1 MQTGLNHVSE
11 PSSVV
16 PMPLASPAATVC
28 VRELGAGI
36 GAEITGID
44 IGAGVDENSFNQL
57 RDALH
62 EYSVVVLPGQ
72 QMTSPEQIAFTK
84 RFGEMRTSFYNRYGV
99 PGHPELSVISNILDD
114 KGEAIGIADAGML
127 WHTDASYLPQPDMY
141 TLLYGIDIPQAE
153 GKSLGDTV
161 FTSSWRAFEA
171 LPSALRTKL
180 RGLRSVHSFIDHLDK
195 KRRAGN
201 LKRAPLTEKQ
211 KAELPDVT
219 HPVVRTHPVTGR
231 PCLYVTEGHTARI
244 DGMRADE
251 SDALLRQLDDHLKNP
266 RFHYRHRWTKG
277 DLLIWD
283 NCSAHHLAIFDYGT
297 IPRRLHRAGIHGP
310 VPV

>member
-1 MQTGLNHVSE
+1 MQTAMSQSSERRPVTKQVS
-11 PSSVV
+11 
-16 PMPLASPAATVC
+16 AAR
-28 VRELGAGI
+28 VREVGPGV
-36 GAEITGID
+36 GAEITGINVS
-44 IGAGVDENSFNQL
+44 AGLDEDAFNTV

-72 QMTSPEQIAFTK
+72 QLTPPDLIAFAK

-99 PGHPELSVISNILDD
+99 PGFPELSVISNILDD

-127 WHTDASYLPQPDMY
+127 WHTDASYLPKPDMY
-141 TLLYGIDIPQAE
+141 TLLYGVDIPQAD
-153 GKSLGDTV
+153 GKSLGDTI
-161 FTSSWRAFEA
+161 FASSWRAFEA
-171 LPSALRTKL
+171 LPPAMQNRLRS
-180 RGLRSVHSFIDHLDK
+180 LRSVHSFIDHLEK
-195 KRRAGN
+195 KRCAGN

-244 DGMRADE
+244 DGLDAGA
-251 SDALLRQLDDHLKNP
+251 SDALLQQLADHLHNP
-266 RFHYRHRWTKG
+266 AFHYRHRWTKG

-297 IPRRLHRAGIHGP
+297 IPRRLHRAGILGP
-310 VPV
+310 APV

>member
-1 MQTGLNHVSE
+1 V
-11 PSSVV
+11 
-16 PMPLASPAATVC
+16 
-28 VRELGAGI
+28 

-44 IGAGVDENSFNQL
+44 VNAGLDERSFNVV

-62 EYSVVVLPGQ
+62 EYCVVVLPGQ
-72 QMTSPEQIAFTK
+72 QLTPQGQIAFTK

-99 PGHPELSVISNILDD
+99 PGFPELSIVSNILDD

-127 WHTDASYLPQPDMY
+127 WHTDASYLPKPDMY
-141 TLLYGIDIPQAE
+141 TLLYGVEIPHAE
-153 GKSLGDTV
+153 GRPLGDTV
-161 FTSSWRAFEA
+161 FASSTRAFEA
-171 LPSALRTKL
+171 LPAEMQTRL
-180 RGLRSVHSFIDHLDK
+180 RGLRAVHSFIDHLEK

-211 KAELPDVT
+211 KGELPDVL

-244 DGMRADE
+244 DGLSSEE
-251 SDALLRQLDDHLKNP
+251 SDALLKQLADQLHNP
-266 RFHYRHRWTKG
+266 KFHYRHKWTKG

-283 NCSAHHLAIFDYGT
+283 NCSAHHLAIFDYGDT
-297 IPRRLHRAGIHGP
+297 PRRLHRAGVLGP

>member
-1 MQTGLNHVSE
+1 MQTAMSQSSERRPITKLVS
-11 PSSVV
+11 
-16 PMPLASPAATVC
+16 AAR
-28 VRELGAGI
+28 VREVGPGV
-36 GAEITGID
+36 GAEITGINVS
-44 IGAGVDENSFNQL
+44 AGLDEDAFNTI

-72 QMTSPEQIAFTK
+72 QLTPPDLIAFTK

-99 PGHPELSVISNILDD
+99 PGFPELSVISNILDD

-127 WHTDASYLPQPDMY
+127 WHTDASYLPKPDMY
-141 TLLYGIDIPQAE
+141 TLLFGIDIPQGD
-153 GKSLGDTV
+153 GKSLGDTI
-161 FTSSWRAFEA
+161 FASSWRAFEA
-171 LPSALRTKL
+171 LPPAMQKRLRS
-180 RGLRSVHSFIDHLDK
+180 LRSVHSFIDHLEK

-244 DGMRADE
+244 DGLAAAE
-251 SDALLRQLDDHLKNP
+251 SDALLQQLADHLHNP
-266 RFHYRHRWTKG
+266 AFHYRHRWTKG

-283 NCSAHHLAIFDYGT
+283 NCCAHHLAIFDYGT
-297 IPRRLHRAGIHGP
+297 IPRRLHRAGILGP
-310 VPV
+310 APV

>member
-1 MQTGLNHVSE
+1 MQTATSQSSEHRPNSKQVS
-11 PSSVV
+11 
-16 PMPLASPAATVC
+16 AAR
-28 VRELGAGI
+28 VRELGPGV

-44 IGAGVDENSFNQL
+44 VSAGLDEAAFNAV

-62 EYSVVVLPGQ
+62 EYSVLVLPGQ
-72 QMTSPEQIAFTK
+72 QLTAPDLIVFAK

-99 PGHPELSVISNILDD
+99 PGFPELSVISNILDD

-127 WHTDASYLPQPDMY
+127 WHTDASYLPKPDMY
-141 TLLYGIDIPQAE
+141 TLLFGIDIPQAD
-153 GKSLGDTV
+153 GKSLGDTI
-161 FTSSWRAFEA
+161 FASSWRAFEA
-171 LPSALRTKL
+171 LQADVKKKL
-180 RGLRSVHSFIDHLDK
+180 RGLRSVHSFIDHLEK
-195 KRRAGN
+195 KRRTGN

-244 DGMRADE
+244 DGLAAAE
-251 SDALLRQLDDHLKNP
+251 SDALLKQLADQLHNP
-266 RFHYRHRWTKG
+266 AFHYRHRWTRG
-277 DLLIWD
+277 DLVIWD
-283 NCSAHHLAIFDYGT
+283 NCSVHHLAIFDYGT
-297 IPRRLHRAGIHGP
+297 IPRRLHRAGILGP

>member
-1 MQTGLNHVSE
+1 
-11 PSSVV
+11 
-16 PMPLASPAATVC
+16 MPAPEIRVN
-28 VRELGAGI
+28 ELGPGV
-36 GAEITGID
+36 GAEVT
-44 IGAGVDENSFNQL
+44 GVDVKAGLDDRAFNIV

-72 QMTSPEQIAFTK
+72 DLPPEDQIAFTR

-99 PGHPELSVISNILDD
+99 PGFPELSVVSNILDD

-127 WHTDASYLPQPDMY
+127 WHTDASYLPRPDMY
-141 TLLYGIDIPQAE
+141 TLLYGIDIPQA
-153 GKSLGDTV
+153 GGASLGDTV
-161 FTSSWRAFEA
+161 FASSWRAFEA
-171 LPSALRTKL
+171 LPPEMQSRL
-180 RGLRSVHSFIDHLDK
+180 RGLRAMHSFIDHLEK
-195 KRRAGN
+195 KRQAGN

-211 KAELPDVT
+211 KAELPDVL

-231 PCLYVTEGHTARI
+231 PCLYVTEGHTSRI
-244 DGMRADE
+244 EGLGDEE
-251 SDALLRQLDDHLKNP
+251 SDALLKQLADHLHDP

-297 IPRRLHRAGIHGP
+297 KPRRLHRAGVLGT
-310 VPV
+310 VPI

>member
-1 MQTGLNHVSE
+1 MQAGLNQANA
-11 PSSVV
+11 PSPMV
-16 PMPLASPAATVC
+16 PQASIVR
-28 VRELGAGI
+28 VRELGPGV
-36 GAEITGID
+36 GAEITGVD
-44 IGAGVDENSFNQL
+44 ISVGVDEDTFSQV

-72 QMTSPEQIAFTK
+72 HLTSPEQIAFTK
-84 RFGEMRTSFYNRYGV
+84 RFGDMRTSFYNRYGV

-127 WHTDASYLPQPDMY
+127 WHTDASYLPRPDMY
-141 TLLYGIDIPQAE
+141 TLLYGIDIPQAA

-171 LPSALRTKL
+171 LQPDMQTKL
-180 RGLRSVHSFIDHLDK
+180 RSLHAVHSFIDHLDK

-219 HPVVRTHPVTGR
+219 HPVVRSHPVTGR

-244 DGMRADE
+244 EGMGAAE
-251 SDALLRQLDDHLKNP
+251 SDALLRQLADHLKNP

-310 VPV
+310 APV

>member
-1 MQTGLNHVSE
+1 MQTQSIDT
-11 PSSVV
+11 
-16 PMPLASPAATVC
+16 ASRAAAQAPQ
-28 VRELGAGI
+28 VRPRGPGI
-36 GAEITGID
+36 GAEVTGLD
-44 IGAGVDENSFNQL
+44 VSAGLEDDQFKII

-72 QMTSPEQIAFTK
+72 HLSPDDQIAFTK

-99 PGHPELSVISNILDD
+99 PGHAELSIVSNILND

-127 WHTDASYLPQPDMY
+127 WHTDASYLLKPDMY
-141 TLLYGIDIPQAE
+141 TLLYGVQIPQAE
-153 GKSLGDTV
+153 GKSLGDTI

-171 LPSALRTKL
+171 LPLAMQTRL
-180 RGLRSVHSFIDHLDK
+180 RGLRAIHSFIGHLEK

-201 LKRAPLTEKQ
+201 LKRAPLTEQQ
-211 KAELPDVT
+211 KAELPDVS

-231 PCLYVTEGHTARI
+231 PCLYVTDGHTSHI
-244 DGMRADE
+244 DSVSEAE
-251 SDALLRQLDDHLKNP
+251 SDELKKLISDQLANP
-266 RFHYRHRWTKG
+266 KFHYRHQWKVD

-283 NCSAHHLAIFDYGT
+283 NCSAHHLAVFDYGD
-297 IPRRLHRAGIHGP
+297 IPRQLHRAGVLGL